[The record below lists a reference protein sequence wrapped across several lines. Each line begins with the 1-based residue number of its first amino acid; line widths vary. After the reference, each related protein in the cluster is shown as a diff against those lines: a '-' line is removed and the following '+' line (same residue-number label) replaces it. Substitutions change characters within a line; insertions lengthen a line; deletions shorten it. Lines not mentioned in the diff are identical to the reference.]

1 MYSVL
6 VVRTAPDAGRSA
18 ADLTARARIRDAA
31 IVSFA
36 EAGFETSFRA
46 IAARADVSPGLITHH
61 FGAKAVLRAECDNE
75 VFRRYHALKSQ
86 AIEDAGGDL
95 LAQLAR
101 PGDAAVVTVYM
112 LRALQAGGAPARAF
126 FESLVDHVRQVVA
139 ESVAA
144 GIVRPSRDEEAR
156 ARYLT
161 AQTMGAMLVQLLL
174 RPGLTPDE
182 FVATVLGLQ
191 RGQVL
196 PILELYTEGT
206 FTDRRMLDEYLLYVG
221 DPPPA
226 RPAGAAPADATA

>member
-1 MYSVL
+1 M
-6 VVRTAPDAGRSA
+6 RTVPLGGRAA

-31 IVSFA
+31 ITCFA

-61 FGAKAVLRAECDNE
+61 FGAKAVLRAECDAE
-75 VFRRYHALKSQ
+75 VFRRYHALKSE

-95 LAQLAR
+95 MARLAR

-112 LRALQAGGAPARAF
+112 LRALHAGGAPAREF
-126 FESLVDHVRQVVA
+126 FESLVDHVRQVMA

-144 GIVRPSRDEEAR
+144 GIVRPSRDEDGR

-161 AQTMGAMLVQLLL
+161 AQTMGAMLVQFLLQ
-174 RPGLTPDE
+174 PGLTPDE
-182 FVATVLGLQ
+182 FVATVVEQQ

-196 PILELYTEGT
+196 PILELYTEGV
-206 FTDRRMLDEYLLYVG
+206 FTDRRMLDEYLMYVG
-221 DPPPA
+221 DPPVPA
-226 RPAGAAPADATA
+226 RPAGAEETEATA